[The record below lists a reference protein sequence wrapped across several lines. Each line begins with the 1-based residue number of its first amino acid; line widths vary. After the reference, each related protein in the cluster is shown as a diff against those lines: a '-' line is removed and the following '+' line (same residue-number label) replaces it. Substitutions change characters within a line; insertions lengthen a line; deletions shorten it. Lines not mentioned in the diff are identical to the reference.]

1 MFCRIAD
8 LKIKQVVCVKNG
20 CVLGYLSDIEIDTG
34 DGNVKSIIIPGRLRF
49 FGLLGKEDDII
60 IPWQEIQVIGQETV
74 LVNTEPTSLSTF
86 YKKGKFYI

>member
-8 LKIKQVVCVKNG
+8 LKNKQVVCVKNG
-20 CVLGYLSDIEIDTG
+20 CVLGFLSDIEIDTD

-60 IPWQEIQVIGQETV
+60 IPWHEIQVIGQETV

>member
-8 LKIKQVVCVKNG
+8 LKNKQVVCVKNG